1 MREVAFPHLG
11 IYIDHVPKSFS
22 IFGLDIALYGV
33 IIALGMIAGLYI
45 ACFQA
50 KRTGQKTSIYTDFV
64 IWGIVFSL
72 IGARLYYVIF
82 AWDKYKD
89 NLLEIF
95 NFRGGG
101 LAIYGGVI
109 AAVITVYVYC
119 RVKKYS
125 FFLFADTAVAGL
137 ILGQA
142 IGRWGNF
149 TNQEAFGEYTDC
161 FLAMRLNAANVNPD
175 YITDTMRANMQT
187 IGDAS
192 YIQVHPTFL
201 YESLWNI
208 AVLLL
213 MIFFTKKKKFD
224 GEIFLMYLVG
234 YGLGRAWIEGL
245 RIDQLQIG
253 STGIA
258 VSQVFSVVLVI
269 GGIITWIIMRR
280 RAEHPPVVPAN
291 MSVNVSDSPDLSE
304 VLDAPAATDISDA
317 PEVPDTTDTSEE

>member
-280 RAEHPPVVPAN
+280 RADGSPVVPAN

-317 PEVPDTTDTSEE
+317 SEVPDATDTSEE

>member
-11 IYIDHVPKSFS
+11 IYIDNVPKSFS
-22 IFGLDIALYGV
+22 IFGLDIALYGM
-33 IIALGMIAGLYI
+33 IIALGMIAGLYM

-125 FFLFADTAVAGL
+125 FFLFADTAVTGL

-187 IGDAS
+187 MGDAS

-280 RAEHPPVVPAN
+280 RADGSPVVPAN
-291 MSVNVSDSPDLSE
+291 MS
-304 VLDAPAATDISDA
+304 
-317 PEVPDTTDTSEE
+317 EE

>member
-1 MREVAFPHLG
+1 MREIAFPHLG
-11 IYIDHVPKSFS
+11 IYLDNVPKSIS

-45 ACFQA
+45 ACVQA
-50 KRTGQKTSIYTDFV
+50 KRTGQKTSIYSDFV

-125 FFLFADTAVAGL
+125 FFLFADTAVTGL

-149 TNQEAFGEYTDC
+149 TNQEAFGEYTDS

-187 IGDAS
+187 MGDAS

-208 AVLLL
+208 AVLL

-280 RAEHPPVVPAN
+280 RADGSPVVPAN
-291 MSVNVSDSPDLSE
+291 MSVNMSDSPDSSE

-317 PEVPDTTDTSEE
+317 SEVPDAADTSEE